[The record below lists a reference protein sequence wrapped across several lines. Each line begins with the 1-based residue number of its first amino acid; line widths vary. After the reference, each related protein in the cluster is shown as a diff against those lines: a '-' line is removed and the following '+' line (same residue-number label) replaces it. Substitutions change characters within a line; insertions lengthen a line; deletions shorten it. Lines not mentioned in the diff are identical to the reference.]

1 MIPAG
6 RGLWGSGQRL
16 VSISRPDLEV
26 SRRSDPAALRID
38 LRLPNYWIGWTEGR
52 LAFIARYGRITG
64 DPQCILRVVGLPA
77 VQSEAV
83 RSCG

>member
-1 MIPAG
+1 VGQWPAVG
-6 RGLWGSGQRL
+6 EYQQTKMSKYLG
-16 VSISRPDLEV
+16 
-26 SRRSDPAALRID
+26 RSDSAALKID
-38 LRLPNYWIGWTEGR
+38 LRLPNYWIGSTEGR

-83 RSCG
+83 MSCG